1 LVRVACAH
9 AWDRRKRSRAT
20 SRPTPGGPTSNRRA
34 ETLLTGRRELAGERF
49 ERHRG
54 NGDIVRQ
61 DLIAKRGLFVSLR
74 TIERAVAPYRRAL
87 AGQARATMRFETA
100 PGKQLQIDFGE
111 RLVEIADAKVK
122 VFLLSPPLV
131 THVDCTF
138 GHSATSTRRAGLRAW
153 RAPSRRTSMSGRGK
167 WPTSAFTT

>member
-1 LVRVACAH
+1 
-9 AWDRRKRSRAT
+9 
-20 SRPTPGGPTSNRRA
+20 
-34 ETLLTGRRELAGERF
+34 
-49 ERHRG
+49 
-54 NGDIVRQ
+54 
-61 DLIAKRGLFVSLR
+61 
-74 TIERAVAPYRRAL
+74 
-87 AGQARATMRFETA
+87 MRFETV

-153 RAPSRRTSMSGRGK
+153 RAPLLCLRRNR
-167 WPTSAFTT
+167 

>member
-1 LVRVACAH
+1 MSPIAATGTSF
-9 AWDRRKRSRAT
+9 ARS
-20 SRPTPGGPTSNRRA
+20 
-34 ETLLTGRRELAGERF
+34 
-49 ERHRG
+49 
-54 NGDIVRQ
+54 
-61 DLIAKRGLFVSLR
+61 LIAKKGLFVSLR

-87 AGQARATMRFETA
+87 AGQARATMRFEMA

-153 RAPSRRTSMSGRGK
+153 RAPLLCLRRNR
-167 WPTSAFTT
+167 